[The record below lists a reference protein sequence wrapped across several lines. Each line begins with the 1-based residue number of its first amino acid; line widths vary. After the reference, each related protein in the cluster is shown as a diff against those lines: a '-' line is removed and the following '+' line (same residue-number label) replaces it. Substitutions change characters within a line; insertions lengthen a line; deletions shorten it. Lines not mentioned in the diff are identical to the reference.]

1 MDSGVSSAAESSAP
15 SPPRPTRRRI
25 AKIPTDGTILY
36 DPRKRAFFAE
46 PKNYRAA
53 LDHSQWRSAMEAEHS
68 DLLQNS
74 TWTLVPRPRG
84 QNITGSRW
92 VFKVKEKPDGTV
104 DKFKARLVA
113 QGFTQK
119 YGVDYL
125 DTFSPVVKSVT
136 VHLVLAIAVSRGWSM
151 RQLDISNAF
160 LHGDLI
166 ETAYMKQ
173 PPGFEDRRYPG
184 YVYKLNKAIYGLK
197 QSPRAW
203 YSRLSD
209 QLQQLG
215 FTPSHADTSIFV
227 FHQPDLTMYMLVYVD
242 DIVIAGGKV
251 AATSEE

>member
-1 MDSGVSSAAESSAP
+1 M
-15 SPPRPTRRRI
+15 PRP
-25 AKIPTDGTILY
+25 P
-36 DPRKRAFFAE
+36 
-46 PKNYRAA
+46 
-53 LDHSQWRSAMEAEHS
+53 
-68 DLLQNS
+68 
-74 TWTLVPRPRG
+74 G
-84 QNITGSRW
+84 QNVIGSRW

-119 YGVDYL
+119 YSVDYL

-136 VHLVLAIAVSRGWSM
+136 VRLVLAIAVSRGWSM

-160 LHGDLI
+160 LHGDLT

-184 YVYKLNKAIYGLK
+184 YVRKLNKAIYGLK

-209 QLQQLG
+209 RLQQLG
-215 FTPSHADTSIFV
+215 FVPSRADTSLFI
-227 FHQPDLTMYMLVYVD
+227 FHQ
-242 DIVIAGGKV
+242 A
-251 AATSEE
+251 